1 MEYPKEPKFYSD
13 KEQIVY
19 MGDKE
24 NSMFQS
30 IDTTLKRIE
39 SVLIELKNQ
48 SCVLGGQVPYHDCKS
63 LEDFEAFL
71 RKEIPNNLEE
81 NTIRTLHELQ
91 KLQRPKLKNFRT
103 CELVEELKNREGV
116 ETHMAEPYGNV
127 ELEVDGP
134 AIVLV
139 VID

>member
-1 MEYPKEPKFYSD
+1 MTNFEILQQMP
-13 KEQIVY
+13 
-19 MGDKE
+19 
-24 NSMFQS
+24 FQNFANMVFEV
-30 IDTTLKRIE
+30 TRR
-39 SVLIELKNQ
+39 
-48 SCVLGGQVPYHDCKS
+48 DCKG

-71 RKEIPNNLEE
+71 RKETPKNLEE
-81 NTIRTLHELQ
+81 NTIRILHKLQ
-91 KLQRPKLKNFRT
+91 KLQRPELKNFRT

>member
-1 MEYPKEPKFYSD
+1 MTNFEILQQMP
-13 KEQIVY
+13 
-19 MGDKE
+19 
-24 NSMFQS
+24 
-30 IDTTLKRIE
+30 LKSFANMVFEVTRR
-39 SVLIELKNQ
+39 
-48 SCVLGGQVPYHDCKS
+48 DCKS

-91 KLQRPKLKNFRT
+91 RLQRPELKNFRT

-127 ELEVDGP
+127 KLEVDGP
-134 AIVLV
+134 AIALV

>member
-1 MEYPKEPKFYSD
+1 MTNFEILQQMP
-13 KEQIVY
+13 
-19 MGDKE
+19 
-24 NSMFQS
+24 
-30 IDTTLKRIE
+30 LKSFANMVFEVTR
-39 SVLIELKNQ
+39 
-48 SCVLGGQVPYHDCKS
+48 CDCKS